1 MDENPT
7 TALYSES
14 TKPEIVFDET
24 KDIKNAETAK
34 PAHVKS
40 YAHSYPVEILNFF
53 NPEMQLKNNEF
64 TIKNK
69 LKIELRNFK
78 FAVTLD

>member
-1 MDENPT
+1 MQKQRNQHMLKVMHT
-7 TALYSES
+7 HT
-14 TKPEIVFDET
+14 
-24 KDIKNAETAK
+24 
-34 PAHVKS
+34 
-40 YAHSYPVEILNFF
+40 VEILNSF

-78 FAVTLD
+78 FVVTLD